1 MTASASP
8 HTPRPPHRRRL
19 YLMRHGAVSYFD
31 GGGRPVL
38 PEQVSLNEQGR
49 AQAAA
54 AGRHFAA
61 EGVRFDRV
69 IVSGLPRTVE
79 TAALVLE
86 HSGQSTL
93 QPQVWP
99 EFQEIRGGR
108 LGEISDTDLHEAF
121 TGLHAGQLDEAQRF
135 LQGESIGELLDRVL
149 PALARLRADPSWDC
163 ALLVLH
169 GVVNAALISHALSGG
184 QRLMFGSIVQSPAC
198 INVLDVGSAAGDW
211 LLRVSNFAPTGALH
225 VEERHTTMEAL
236 LEQYLRYRSTRKSA

>member
-1 MTASASP
+1 MTDAF
-8 HTPRPPHRRRL
+8 TPPSLQRRRI

-31 GGGRPVL
+31 GAGKPVL

-49 AQAAA
+49 AQAVA

-69 IVSGLPRTVE
+69 IVSGLPRTVQ

-86 HSGQSTL
+86 HSGQSQL
-93 QPQVWP
+93 QPEVWP

-108 LGEISDTDLHEAF
+108 LGEISEADLHEAF
-121 TGLHAGQLDEAQRF
+121 TGLHSGQLHEGQRF
-135 LQGESIGELLDRVL
+135 LHGESIGELLDRVL
-149 PALARLRADPSWDC
+149 PAIGRLRSDPGWDC

-169 GVVNAALISHALSGG
+169 GVVNTALISHALSGG

-198 INVLDVGSAAGDW
+198 INVIDVGSEPGDW

-225 VEERHTTMEAL
+225 VDERHTTMEAL
-236 LEQYLRYRSTRKSA
+236 LEQYLRYRSNREPR